1 MQSNSPGTTRSPYSL
16 HAGTCVVAHANA
28 AVNRTSLANGA
39 RTTKSTIALGIIAS
53 APKCSDHP
61 LSYTAR
67 TDPSAADAPSPVA
80 AGAQHSAFTGILANT
95 SPVPVANNPLPNTP
109 SSILAC
115 SNAVSG
121 SNDVVF
127 VDARH
132 DASPPRRA
140 LPSRRR
146 VASRRRSTVIVPSRA
161 RDTRASMARIAS
173 TSRARGRTTSGRGL
187 DASSPEGVKPYGTRT
202 PRPSPRRF
210 ANLRGTKRR
219 RASDAVVVAHA
230 IGVDSRTHVG
240 TRKACTTAGSVR
252 TTSGR
257 GAGAREPALAL
268 ALVDE
273 TLGRRCPLLDVD
285 GRKWC
290 SRQRHR
296 PSVEMR
302 MT

>member
-1 MQSNSPGTTRSPYSL
+1 MRRRPRQRRRQSHILGEGRADDKVHDRARHHRIRTKVFGPPSLVHRSHRPL
-16 HAGTCVVAHANA
+16 
-28 AVNRTSLANGA
+28 R
-39 RTTKSTIALGIIAS
+39 RRRAL
-53 APKCSDHP
+53 P
-61 LSYTAR
+61 R
-67 TDPSAADAPSPVA
+67 A

-95 SPVPVANNPLPNTP
+95 SPVPVANKPLPNTP

-146 VASRRRSTVIVPSRA
+146 VASRRRPTITVPSRA

-202 PRPSPRRF
+202 PLVPAEVREPPRDEKAAREATPSWSLTRSEWTLQRASARERR
-210 ANLRGTKRR
+210 ARR
-219 RASDAVVVAHA
+219 RD
-230 IGVDSRTHVG
+230 R
-240 TRKACTTAGSVR
+240 
-252 TTSGR
+252 
-257 GAGAREPALAL
+257 
-268 ALVDE
+268 
-273 TLGRRCPLLDVD
+273 
-285 GRKWC
+285 
-290 SRQRHR
+290 
-296 PSVEMR
+296 
-302 MT
+302 